1 MANEFSMNRDTNQV
15 KTNMSNIQIFTFNP
29 TQENTYV
36 ISDETKSCV
45 VIDPGCYYPE
55 EKKELF
61 DYINENELKVV
72 HLLNTHCH
80 TDHVM
85 GNLFIHECF
94 QVIPKIHAAE
104 EIVLQHAKSMGT
116 SFGLFMDE
124 SPAPEVCLEEGKQIK
139 FGNTS
144 FDIIFTPG
152 HSPGSV
158 CFYNKEEKYI
168 IGGDVLFKNSIGRT
182 DLPGGDLD
190 TLLNSISQKLF
201 ILEEEII
208 VYPGH
213 GPYTTI
219 GYEKKHNPFLKSY

>member
-1 MANEFSMNRDTNQV
+1 MT
-15 KTNMSNIQIFTFNP
+15 NIQIFTFNP

-36 ISDETKSCV
+36 ISDDTKSCV

-61 DYINENELKVV
+61 DYINDNELKVI

-80 TDHVM
+80 TDHVL
-85 GNLFIHECF
+85 GNAFMHECY
-94 QVIPKIHAAE
+94 QVIPKIHFE
-104 EIVLQHAKSMGT
+104 EVIVLQHAKTMGT

-124 SPAPEVCLEEGKQIK
+124 SPEPDICLTEGAKIT
-139 FGNTS
+139 FGNTTLE
-144 FDIIFTPG
+144 IIFTPG

-158 CFYNKEEKYI
+158 CFYNAQEKYI
-168 IGGDVLFKNSIGRT
+168 IGGDVLFKDSIGRT

-190 TLLNSISQKLF
+190 TLLNTISQKLF
-201 ILEEEII
+201 TLEEEIK

-213 GPYTTI
+213 GPHTTI
-219 GYEKKHNPFLKSY
+219 GYEKKHNPFLKNY